1 MSSAARLKGHNFERT
16 IVNKLKDEL
25 GVECKRVLD
34 QYREGNLGDIILDPF
49 VIECKR
55 YASKPD
61 APKAWWDQAW
71 QAGQHMNL
79 TPVLV
84 WKFDRRPIQAMVPLS
99 LLADNYP
106 HNKSYTAQVSWENL
120 VMILREEIDG
130 DKNVQPAS

>member
-1 MSSAARLKGHNFERT
+1 
-16 IVNKLKDEL
+16 
-25 GVECKRVLD
+25 
-34 QYREGNLGDIILDPF
+34 
-49 VIECKR
+49 
-55 YASKPD
+55 
-61 APKAWWDQAW
+61 
-71 QAGQHMNL
+71 MNL

-130 DKNVQPAS
+130 DKIVQPAT